1 MFLMF
6 VKVTKRSRELSYDLE
21 KQWTSSLNDG
31 RLVASELEGGLAL
44 LAAATS
50 NLTGLA
56 NMAVP
61 GANTNKCRCYKYK
74 QKIQTNAS
82 DANTNKCTDY
92 FVFRGICDSFGS
104 ALHRACSWHGR
115 SGDSP
120 FERDCQFLPPA
131 GPAVL
136 AE

>member
-1 MFLMF
+1 MHLM
-6 VKVTKRSRELSYDLE
+6 
-21 KQWTSSLNDG
+21 Q
-31 RLVASELEGGLAL
+31 
-44 LAAATS
+44 
-50 NLTGLA
+50 
-56 NMAVP
+56 
-61 GANTNKCRCYKYK
+61 
-74 QKIQTNAS
+74 IQTNALII
-82 DANTNKCTDY
+82 
-92 FVFRGICDSFGS
+92 FFRGICDSFGS